1 MCGLLFL
8 NIKLEHTANKSA
20 MWHLC
25 WWEGQ
30 TKVNQTLV
38 FWNCLTIKTKQIK
51 TKQTIICTWTKRPK
65 HSQFEAYAKRRGQG
79 ETSGKVAEGWS
90 LKRAGANRRAW
101 WPGVDTNSTRW
112 NEERRRNEAAVE
124 EALTGRHV
132 LAPHSTEHSSSRPL
146 GPRRA
151 GWRLIA
157 LHLEVKHV
165 AKPNHR
171 ETQELF
177 PQTQHC
183 PGSHNSSKSPR
194 KLSSSTKFQ
203 AKLDN
208 FKRFPAYSIRQYSF
222 HHPFLFPTGVGEGV
236 IIYSLARQTRSH
248 IAAAPL
254 TELRTSNFGP

>member
-1 MCGLLFL
+1 MKRRL
-8 NIKLEHTANKSA
+8 KKPSQDA
-20 MWHLC
+20 
-25 WWEGQ
+25 
-30 TKVNQTLV
+30 V
-38 FWNCLTIKTKQIK
+38 FWLHTPLNTPRL
-51 TKQTIICTWTKRPK
+51 
-65 HSQFEAYAKRRGQG
+65 G
-79 ETSGKVAEGWS
+79 
-90 LKRAGANRRAW
+90 
-101 WPGVDTNSTRW
+101 
-112 NEERRRNEAAVE
+112 
-124 EALTGRHV
+124 
-132 LAPHSTEHSSSRPL
+132 PL

-157 LHLEVKHV
+157 LQLEVKHV

-171 ETQELF
+171 ETRELF

-208 FKRFPAYSIRQYSF
+208 FKRFPTYSIRQYSF

-254 TELRTSNFGP
+254 TELRTSSFGP

>member
-8 NIKLEHTANKSA
+8 NINLEHSANKLA

-30 TKVNQTLV
+30 TKANQTLV
-38 FWNCLTIKTKQIK
+38 FWNSLTIKTKQIK
-51 TKQTIICTWTKRPK
+51 KKKTTIICTWTKRTK
-65 HSQFEAYAKRRGQG
+65 HSQFFSAKRRGQG
-79 ETSGKVAEGWS
+79 ETSGKAAEGWS

-112 NEERRRNEAAVE
+112 NENGGGMKRRLKKPSQDAVFWLHTPLNTPRLGLSDPAELDGGSSLCNRRWNTLRNQT
-124 EALTGRHV
+124 TGRLESFFHKHNIV
-132 LAPHSTEHSSSRPL
+132 LDHIIPL
-146 GPRRA
+146 NP
-151 GWRLIA
+151 
-157 LHLEVKHV
+157 
-165 AKPNHR
+165 
-171 ETQELF
+171 
-177 PQTQHC
+177 
-183 PGSHNSSKSPR
+183 PR

-208 FKRFPAYSIRQYSF
+208 FKRFPTHSIRQYSF
-222 HHPFLFPTGVGEGV
+222 HHPFLFPTGAGEGV